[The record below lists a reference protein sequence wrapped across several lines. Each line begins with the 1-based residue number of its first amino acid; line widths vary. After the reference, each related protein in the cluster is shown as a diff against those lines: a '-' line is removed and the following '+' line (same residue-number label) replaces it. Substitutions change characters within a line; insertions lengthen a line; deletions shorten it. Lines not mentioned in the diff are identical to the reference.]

1 MSSSIANTSKTRS
14 MAASERWSSEKEFT
28 MFPTGLSN
36 RNVNHWNAMM
46 SPMDAPPRM
55 FK

>member
-1 MSSSIANTSKTRS
+1 

-28 MFPTGLSN
+28 MFQTGFISSI
-36 RNVNHWNAMM
+36 VYHWNAMM
-46 SPMDAPPRM
+46 SPTEARSTM